1 MRGKLVQQPGKP
13 PAVET
18 RDGKLIALDGDEP
31 TRGVL
36 NDKRLAGFD
45 LEAKGRFTAPG
56 RFQVDPIHTRAMF
69 VYQGRQGQ
77 AHHLLVRYLLHSHLY
92 ARIVLVL
99 PGGDHARSARSRRP
113 WTHEISLARTARTP
127 YVRKP
132 PIIPPP
138 EPWSKAPKWCAWP
151 TPPAKRRWP
160 SCPPPATTP
169 TSIKIGGQ
177 NIIWFPPGS
186 PAAFKAKPSALCG
199 VPFLAPWAN
208 RLDQDAYWANGK
220 KYVLNP
226 ELGNLRRD
234 ANQLAIH
241 GLLVFSS
248 AWQVTALEADAQSAR
263 VTSRIEFWKH
273 PELMAQFPFAHTIEM
288 TYRLREG
295 ALEVETV
302 LRNHSLAP
310 MPVAV
315 GYHPYFVVPDAPRDE
330 WKAHLAARERLVLS
344 DKLVPTGEKRPVTF
358 ADPQPLAGTQ
368 LDDVFTDLVRENG
381 KSDVLGGRP
390 EAAISV
396 VYGPKYTVAVAYA
409 PKAPGRDFICFEP
422 MTAPTNAFNLAHE
435 GKYDEL
441 QSIAPGGEWRE
452 SFWIVP
458 SGF

>member
-1 MRGKLVQQPGKP
+1 MKRFPLLLLIPLMSE
-13 PAVET
+13 AANYSATRIMVEGT
-18 RDGKLIALDGDEP
+18 E
-31 TRGVL
+31 VV
-36 NDKRLAGFD
+36 RLAD
-45 LEAKGRFTAPG
+45 AARKTEVSIVPTAG
-56 RFQVDPIHTRAMF
+56 NNA
-69 VYQGRQGQ
+69 YE
-77 AHHLLVRYLLHSHLY
+77 Y
-92 ARIVLVL
+92 
-99 PGGDHARSARSRRP
+99 
-113 WTHEISLARTARTP
+113 
-127 YVRKP
+127 
-132 PIIPPP
+132 
-138 EPWSKAPKWCAWP
+138 
-151 TPPAKRRWP
+151 
-160 SCPPPATTP
+160 
-169 TSIKIGGQ
+169 KIAGQ
-177 NIIWFPPGS
+177 NIIWFPQGS
-186 PAAFKAKPSALCG
+186 PAAFKAKPTVLCG

-234 ANQLAIH
+234 PNQLAIH
-241 GLLVFSS
+241 GLLVFSA

-288 TYRLREG
+288 TYRLRDG
-295 ALEVETV
+295 AVEVETV

-315 GYHPYFVVPDAPRDE
+315 GYHPYFVVPDAPRDD

-381 KSDVLGGRP
+381 RSTFWVEGRKQR
-390 EAAISV
+390 ISV
-396 VYGPKYTVAVAYA
+396 VYGPKYTVAVAFA
-409 PKAPGRDFICFEP
+409 PKGPGRDFICFEP
-422 MTAPTNAFNLAHE
+422 MSAPTNAFNLAKE
-435 GKYDEL
+435 GKYDGL